1 MKPNATLESILGTVR
16 SQYQLLPE
24 DYKEKLVPRVDAFD
38 KTLHEE
44 RYIKVPVVGN
54 FSAGKSSML
63 NVFTG
68 KKAMLPIDV
77 MPTTAIA
84 CELYYGVPE
93 RVEQYREG
101 TKIAECA
108 LRELASLSTEP
119 GDLAKVYCDSSMVQE
134 LEEKGVVI
142 VDMPGIGSGVERHD
156 MAIAEYLQEGTAFVM
171 VMDVD
176 QGSLRGSSLAFM
188 RELSGYG
195 MHPGVLVSKADKKP
209 EAEVQSVVEYIKG
222 QIKAEGDANPF
233 VAAVSAANGDVQ
245 ALASYIDGLDVDGLL
260 FRRQGLEMKV
270 MLESMVHFYEERLQA
285 RRADVANI
293 DAQIEALGKEIERYR
308 KEAEA
313 GLKAEGG
320 DSVQKST
327 GDILERIEGTLR
339 AHAGEVAD
347 MVMNNAKGDEI
358 QAYVSGIVRSELYS
372 SLKIEAKEFTDET
385 IRSTAK
391 ELEHLKDV
399 GIESNKWL
407 RGLEDVLQVL
417 LIVLPIPGGKIAA
430 LLKKF
435 AKILFTA
442 LTGVLPFL
450 KKTLSAR
457 QLEKVKRAFEETG
470 ISSII
475 VALQPAVLTM
485 VERMQQTVK
494 ERVASET
501 LERLENMKR
510 ALEEKIAD
518 KQRTKEEIAAECE
531 KIEAAAGELRTAIV
545 KLG

>member
-101 TKIAECA
+101 EKIAECA

-119 GDLAKVYCDSSMVQE
+119 GDLAKVYCDSSVVQE
-134 LEEKGVVI
+134 LKEKGVVI

-195 MHPGVLVSKADKKP
+195 MHPGVLVAKADKKP

-222 QIKAEGDANPF
+222 QVKAEGDANPF

-260 FRRQGLEMKV
+260 FRRQGVEIKA

-313 GLKAEGG
+313 GVQAGG

-327 GDILERIEGTLR
+327 GDILERVEAALR
-339 AHAGEVAD
+339 AHAGEVAE
-347 MVMNNAKGDEI
+347 MVMNNEKGDEI

-372 SLKIEAKEFTDET
+372 ALKIEAKEFTDET
-385 IRSTAK
+385 FRLNAK

-407 RGLEDVLQVL
+407 RGLEGVLQVL
-417 LIVLPIPGGKIAA
+417 LIVMPIPGGKLVV
-430 LLKKF
+430 LLKKV

-457 QLEKVKRAFEETG
+457 QFEKVKRAFEETG

-518 KQRTKEEIAAECE
+518 KQKTKEAIAAECE
-531 KIEAAAGELRTAIV
+531 KIEAAAGELRTAIA

>member
-77 MPTTAIA
+77 MPTTAVA

-108 LRELASLSTEP
+108 LRELASLPTEP
-119 GDLAKVYCDSSMVQE
+119 GDLAKVYCDSSVVQE

-195 MHPGVLVSKADKKP
+195 MHPGVLVAKADKKP

-222 QIKAEGDANPF
+222 QVKAEGDANPF

-245 ALASYIDGLDVDGLL
+245 ALASYIDGLDVEGLL
-260 FRRQGLEMKV
+260 FRRQGVEIKA

-285 RRADVANI
+285 RRADESNI

-327 GDILERIEGTLR
+327 WDILERVAAALKM
-339 AHAGEVAD
+339 HAGEVAE
-347 MVMNNAKGDEI
+347 MAMSSANEDEMQSYI
-358 QAYVSGIVRSELYS
+358 LGIVRSELYAAV
-372 SLKIEAKEFTDET
+372 KFETQEFADET
-385 IRSTAK
+385 LKAVTLQ
-391 ELEHLKDV
+391 LEHLKDM
-399 GIESNKWL
+399 GISADKMIEGMSNIIKMIFLALPTPAKW
-407 RGLEDVLQVL
+407 GMAGKG
-417 LIVLPIPGGKIAA
+417 IVTEIISVVMVFLNWLMGGK
-430 LLKKF
+430 LKERISTSF
-435 AKILFTA
+435 C
-442 LTGVLPFL
+442 V
-450 KKTLSAR
+450 KTVPDVVRCIEPSVR
-457 QLEKVKRAFEETG
+457 E
-470 ISSII
+470 I
-475 VALQPAVLTM
+475 V
-485 VERMQQTVK
+485 RKMQEAVK

-518 KQRTKEEIAAECE
+518 KQKTKEEIAAECE

>member
-101 TKIAECA
+101 EKIAECA

-119 GDLAKVYCDSSMVQE
+119 GDLAKVYCDSSVVQE
-134 LEEKGVVI
+134 LKEKGVVI

-195 MHPGVLVSKADKKP
+195 MHPGVLVAKADKKP

-222 QIKAEGDANPF
+222 QVKAEGDANPF

-260 FRRQGLEMKV
+260 FRRQGVEIKA
-270 MLESMVHFYEERLQA
+270 MLESMVHFYEERLQV
-285 RRADVANI
+285 RRADESNI
-293 DAQIEALGKEIERYR
+293 DAQIEARGTEIERYR

-327 GDILERIEGTLR
+327 GSILERVAAALKV
-339 AHAGEVAD
+339 HAGEVAE
-347 MVMNNAKGDEI
+347 MAMSSANGDEMQSYI
-358 QAYVSGIVRSELYS
+358 LGIVRSELYAAV
-372 SLKIEAKEFTDET
+372 KFETQEFADET
-385 IRSTAK
+385 LKAVTLQ
-391 ELEHLKDV
+391 LEHLKDM
-399 GIESNKWL
+399 GISADKMIGEASNIIRML
-407 RGLEDVLQVL
+407 FLA
-417 LIVLPIPGGKIAA
+417 LPIPATWGQVGKEIVTKIMSAVMGLLNWLMGGKIKES
-430 LLKKF
+430 LRRSF
-435 AKILFTA
+435 C
-442 LTGVLPFL
+442 V
-450 KKTLSAR
+450 KTVPDV
-457 QLEKVKRAFEETG
+457 VKCIEPSVRE
-470 ISSII
+470 I
-475 VALQPAVLTM
+475 V
-485 VERMQQTVK
+485 RKMQEAVK

-518 KQRTKEEIAAECE
+518 KQKTKEEIAAECE